1 MKTLIYLILS
11 FCFLVS
17 NSYAEDN
24 RVLKLDSLD
33 FKLKIGQYELSAP
46 YKFAGDIV
54 LNEGYLISV
63 ADLALLKVEID
74 SFETTMQSNIELF
87 SKQCQSELLKCQEDA
102 DDRFIHLV
110 KENEF
115 LSEKLDLQ
123 TELYETQKTKTIIYT
138 VSAIVAT
145 GVTSF
150 LIVKMVY

>member
-1 MKTLIYLILS
+1 
-11 FCFLVS
+11 
-17 NSYAEDN
+17 
-24 RVLKLDSLD
+24 
-33 FKLKIGQYELSAP
+33 
-46 YKFAGDIV
+46 
-54 LNEGYLISV
+54 
-63 ADLALLKVEID
+63 
-74 SFETTMQSNIELF
+74 MQSNIELF

-138 VSAIVAT
+138 VSAVVAT
-145 GVTSF
+145 SVTSF